1 MTAVYVQTNDADEN
15 AVVAYSRAAD
25 GRLTAGGSY
34 PTGGRGSG
42 RPHLPSQG
50 SLAVAGDHL
59 LVANAGSDDISLF
72 AINGAGEPRLVFR
85 VASGGSVPRSI
96 AVHGD
101 LVYVLNTGEPN
112 VAGFRLAGDELRPLG
127 TTRPA
132 GSDPAQV
139 GFSPDGRTLVV
150 TDRADTIHIYAVAAD
165 GTVSPPVQVPSA
177 GATPYGFAFTSNG
190 MLVVTEAAGGEIGAA
205 SASSYRVAG
214 AEVRRVSEAV
224 GDTRSEVCWA
234 AIAGDRHAYV
244 TNFGD
249 GTISRYTIAD
259 DGWLEL
265 AEPVAAT
272 TVMGTKGIRDE
283 ALSADGRFLYALDA
297 DARQVFGWRV
307 GHDGSLAPVGVA
319 DGLPATAAGLAVG

>member
-15 AVVAYSRAAD
+15 AVVAYTRAAD
-25 GRLTAGGSY
+25 GSLTARGSY

-42 RPHLPSQG
+42 QPHLPSQG
-50 SLAVAGDHL
+50 SLAVAGGHL
-59 LVANAGSDDISLF
+59 LVANAGSDDVSLF
-72 AINGAGEPRLVFR
+72 AIDARGEPRLASR
-85 VASGGSVPRSI
+85 TASGGSEPRSI

-112 VAGFRLAGDELRPLG
+112 VAGFRLVNDELRPLG
-127 TTRPA
+127 TTQPA

-139 GFSPDGRTLVV
+139 GFSPDGRTVVV
-150 TDRADTIHIYAVAAD
+150 TDRADTIHVYAVAAD
-165 GTVSPPVQVPSA
+165 GTVSPPAQVPSA
-177 GATPYGFAFTSNG
+177 GATPYGFAFTSDG
-190 MLVVTEAAGGEIGAA
+190 TLVVTEAAGGEIGAA

-234 AIAGDRHAYV
+234 AIAADRHAYV

-259 DGWLEL
+259 DGSLEL

-272 TVMGTKGIRDE
+272 TVMGAKGIRDE
-283 ALSADGRFLYALDA
+283 ALSADGRYLYALDA

-307 GHDGSLAPVGVA
+307 GDDGSLTPVGA
-319 DGLPATAAGLAVG
+319 SDGLPATAAGLAVS